1 MPPGLWLYVAGL
13 VCLCAFVAETVHED
27 RRSGGVTAPTWAGW
41 LLLALAVGCM
51 VAGTGVLAVS
61 VFSG

>member
-1 MPPGLWLYVAGL
+1 VPPGLWL
-13 VCLCAFVAETVHED
+13 CAFIAETAHED